1 MANVVVGDSFDVS
14 KSHGQHRLVKSRAWI

>member
-14 KSHGQHRLVKSRAWI
+14 KSHGQHGWVRSSAWI